1 MQGLA
6 RKLRDVGGLGLWLV
20 RLGVGQRVS
29 ADLPSTCM
37 CQRNGM
43 RHGIVPPHGRRDG
56 VCGLEVEVRVPK
68 IRGAAKWGIAEGQ
81 TAKLGLVL

>member
-1 MQGLA
+1 
-6 RKLRDVGGLGLWLV
+6 
-20 RLGVGQRVS
+20 
-29 ADLPSTCM
+29 M